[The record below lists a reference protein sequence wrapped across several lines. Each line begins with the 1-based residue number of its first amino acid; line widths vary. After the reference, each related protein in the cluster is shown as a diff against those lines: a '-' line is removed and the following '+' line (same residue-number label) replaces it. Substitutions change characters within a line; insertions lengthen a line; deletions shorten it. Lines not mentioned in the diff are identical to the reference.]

1 MKEIKSSHV
10 DDKFLDNLLGIESSK
25 IGFYADV
32 KQKIQELEAAN
43 LSLRTKKT
51 ELQAVFDAISDC
63 VVIYD
68 RGGLVQYRNHLTPR
82 LFPEETLHGKAC
94 QALFHPDRSEDLGSC
109 PVGRALRGESCQ
121 ISFTMA
127 RPSGKNHYFDVT
139 ATPIADPAGG
149 NRALLFIR
157 DVTERRAR
165 EMQLLQAEKMSS
177 IGMLA
182 AGVAHEINNPMT
194 SVAGYAEALQRRLR
208 DAPGLL
214 NDPRMQDFPGYLD
227 VIVREVYRCKAII
240 DSLLSFS
247 RKSDGAFGRVDLN
260 AVICEVLELVRHQ
273 GRDKNVRLEEN
284 LFVPLPPVNGDASSL
299 RQVFLNLVLNAV
311 QAIEGRGEVSIETA
325 LEQDLVVARV
335 RDNGTGITPDML
347 DQIWNPFFTTKVVG
361 KGQGLGLAVTYDI
374 IKKHEG
380 SIEVHSQVGQGT
392 EFIVKLAVY
401 QES

>member
-1 MKEIKSSHV
+1 MKEIKSTLI
-10 DDKFLDNLLGIESSK
+10 DDQFLDTLLGIESSK

-82 LFPEETLHGKAC
+82 LFPQETLIGKGC
-94 QALFHPDRSEDLGSC
+94 RALFHPDRSENLDGC
-109 PVGRALRGESCQ
+109 PVGRALQGESCQ
-121 ISFTMA
+121 MSFSVTKIN
-127 RPSGKNHYFDVT
+127 GKNRYFDVT
-139 ATPIADPAGG
+139 ATPIADPSGG

-177 IGMLA
+177 IGLLA

-194 SVAGYAEALQRRLR
+194 SVAGYAEALQRRFR
-208 DAPGLL
+208 DAPELIDDSRL
-214 NDPRMQDFPGYLD
+214 QDFPRYLE

-247 RKSDGAFGRVDLN
+247 RKSDGSFGAVDLN
-260 AVICEVLELVRHQ
+260 SIICEVLELIGPQRKE
-273 GRDKNVRLEEN
+273 KNVTLEEN
-284 LFVPLPPVNGDASSL
+284 LCIPLPKVNGEASAL
-299 RQVFLNLVLNAV
+299 RQVFLNLVLNAL
-311 QAIEGRGEVSIETA
+311 QAIEGTGTVVLETGV
-325 LEQDLVVARV
+325 EDGHIVARV
-335 RDNGTGITPDML
+335 RDTGSGIAPDAL

-380 SIEVHSQVGQGT
+380 TIEVHSQVGEGT
-392 EFIVKLAVY
+392 EFTVRLSVWR
-401 QES
+401 EN